1 MEIHLLLL
9 NCHSKMCQI
18 PYKIIKI
25 NYTSKVNIIMCYKM
39 LYTLTDGTDA
49 AIGIMAKL
57 RSRKK
62 FVIYC

>member
-1 MEIHLLLL
+1 METHTLLLIG
-9 NCHSKMCQI
+9 HSTMCQI

-25 NYTSKVNIIMCYKM
+25 NYTSVNIIMRYKM
-39 LYTLTDGTDA
+39 QYTLTDGTDA
-49 AIGIMAKL
+49 AIGIMARL

>member
-1 MEIHLLLL
+1 
-9 NCHSKMCQI
+9 MCQI